1 MSFIDKLIDRGEK
14 VANIYKEVKTTD
26 RVSNDGLAR
35 VGVRPETIADQSSI
49 GVPSP
54 AGFSGGAGEARI
66 NIAGIDMSQ
75 KVLTITAVLLAGL
88 VAVKVLK

>member
-1 MSFIDKLIDRGEK
+1 MSFIDKLIDRGQR
-14 VANIYKEVKTTD
+14 VADIYADVRSAD

-35 VGVRPETIADQSSI
+35 VGVRPETIADQTSV

-54 AGFSGGAGEARI
+54 AGFNGGAGEARI

-75 KVLTITAVLLAGL
+75 KMLTITAVLIAGI
-88 VAVKVLK
+88 VAVRAIK